1 MARAKSVLLAGLLLS
16 CLAATVFARPA
27 VPEAEGSDGPAVYDC
42 PDTPKMKGC
51 APMGCARHM
60 HGRASTLVC
69 AKCEDD
75 KAYLLVNAGTRKA
88 QCGK

>member
-27 VPEAEGSDGPAVYDC
+27 VPEADAGDGMAVYDC

-51 APMGCARHM
+51 AATGCALHM

-69 AKCEDD
+69 AKCHDD